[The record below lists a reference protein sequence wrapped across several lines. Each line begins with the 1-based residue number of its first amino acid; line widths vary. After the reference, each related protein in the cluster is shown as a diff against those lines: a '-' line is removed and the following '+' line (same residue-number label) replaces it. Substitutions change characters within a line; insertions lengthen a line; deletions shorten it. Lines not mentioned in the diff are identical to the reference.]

1 MLVKPKIDKLCF
13 TIKKSNVIGTKLK
26 DLTDYLEQRKAV
38 SFNDSSCYITVNMN
52 PTKLTRPNVNYN
64 DGTNQHNL
72 QMNLDLIVG
81 FFEDLR
87 KFYVFDSLNI
97 TNLHVAKD
105 RIMEEPPETY
115 YEPLINNQTQFKGRV
130 IAYRVDNG
138 TTPSV
143 HICNKSA
150 SMKRGIWL
158 DKFYNKGEQ
167 LKDHLKVTEITP
179 LEPLS
184 SEDIKALGRG
194 YSKYTGRINLNK
206 VNLMRQEI
214 ELKGNELLL
223 LPHANK
229 RLTVS
234 DIISMINDETLYY
247 ELSKVFKQLMEKALF
262 PTKKKEVSKTSS
274 LNDFLVQGSMKEFDE
289 LFHALDKYQAY
300 KKYTNSVIA
309 KDDKLLNEIYDKF
322 I

>member
-38 SFNDSSCYITVNMN
+38 SFNDSSCYIIVNMN

-72 QMNLDLIVG
+72 QMNLDLVVG

-87 KFYVFDSLNI
+87 KFCVFDSLNI
-97 TNLHVAKD
+97 TNLHIAKD
-105 RIMEEPPETY
+105 RIMEETPETY
-115 YEPLINNQTQFKGRV
+115 YDPLINNQTQFKGRV
-130 IAYRVDNG
+130 IAFRVDNG

-143 HICNKSA
+143 HICNKSD
-150 SMKRGIWL
+150 SMKRGIWF
-158 DKFYNKGEQ
+158 DKIYNKGEQ
-167 LKDHLKVTEITP
+167 LKDDLKVSEITP

-184 SEDIKALGRG
+184 KEDIKTFGRG

-206 VNLMRQEI
+206 TNLMRQEF
-214 ELKGNELLL
+214 ELKGNGLLL
-223 LPHANK
+223 LPHVGN
-229 RLTVS
+229 RLTVN
-234 DIISMINDETLYY
+234 DIISMIKDETLYG
-247 ELSKVFKQLMEKALF
+247 ELNKVFKLLMEKALF
-262 PTKKKEVSKTSS
+262 PKKKEPVKMSS
-274 LNDFLVQGSMKEFDE
+274 LDEFLVSGSMKEFDE
-289 LFHALDKYQAY
+289 LFHALNKYQAY
-300 KKYTNSVIA
+300 KEYTNSVITN
-309 KDDKLLNEIYDKF
+309 DDKLLNEIYDKF